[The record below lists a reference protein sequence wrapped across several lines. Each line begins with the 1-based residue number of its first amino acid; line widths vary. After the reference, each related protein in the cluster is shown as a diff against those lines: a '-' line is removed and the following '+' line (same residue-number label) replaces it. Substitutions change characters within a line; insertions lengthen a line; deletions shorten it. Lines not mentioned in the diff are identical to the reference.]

1 MKLKSLLTG
10 AACAALLTGAAS
22 AYDLVLTDTGLGS
35 FSASGDEV
43 ISDAFVNTAIA
54 PSPPNAGLAAELDF
68 SNGVDAT
75 FHVYVEQTADG
86 IFTTDD
92 VLVTVNLTNGEFESP
107 VGPLNLDSACSS
119 GASLSSDGGAG
130 DTTATFLI
138 SGIDGCD
145 FTSSPPTPGAAL
157 GFALPIEVDGAGALG
172 IEIEIVTDSGQTPVD
187 GGSASIGAL
196 NIAPAFDMFVT
207 LESAAAGPIIADLDS
222 ASGPYIG
229 FESGYGCAG
238 GGTSYTCTD
247 RADFTCN
254 TNLSIDLAGTPI
266 DCTDPAQLVDATWT
280 ATGDMTAFDEVVFN
294 QASPPEC
301 PIAMDE
307 QSATCDLDTDYGFLM
322 TPAGIFGG
330 GQEFPVFFP
339 DGTSAIEASAYV
351 FTGAVELGA
360 MFSGD
365 LSFGPFD
372 LTPIVRE
379 GTIVDVAWVADR
391 DTAIANGTTNMIRIS
406 NLNGAE
412 ARVFAQPQ
420 NATNPAYVDPGLVLI
435 GAVPANGELMYDSD
449 TLTTAI
455 GAEWGRADITF
466 TIEGREENLTL
477 RHMTRDG
484 RGADAELGVG
494 DVADDLDG

>member
-1 MKLKSLLTG
+1 MALKSLLTG

-22 AYDLVLTDTGLGS
+22 AYDLVFTDTGLGS

-43 ISDAFVNTAIA
+43 TTGTFLA
-54 PSPPNAGLAAELDF
+54 PGGLAAELDF
-68 SNGVDAT
+68 SGGVDGT
-75 FHVYVEQTADG
+75 FHVFVEQTTDG

-92 VLVTVNLTNGEFESP
+92 VLVTVTLTNGVFESA
-107 VGPLNLDSACSS
+107 VGPLNLESTCSS
-119 GASLSSDGGAG
+119 GASLSSDGGIG

-145 FTSSPPTPGAAL
+145 GAAAAPGAAL
-157 GFALPIEVDGAGALG
+157 GFALPIDIAGNDTLN
-172 IEIEIVTDSGQTPVD
+172 IEIEIVTDSGLTPVD
-187 GGSASIGAL
+187 GGSADLDAV
-196 NIAPAFDMFVT
+196 NIDNAFDMFVT
-207 LESAAAGPIIADLDS
+207 LESAAAGPIIADLDIV
-222 ASGPYIG
+222 SGPYTG
-229 FESGYGCAG
+229 FELAYGCNG
-238 GGTSYTCTD
+238 GGTDYTCTD
-247 RADFTCN
+247 RADFTCD
-254 TNLSIDLAGTPI
+254 TSLSIDLAGTLI
-266 DCTDPAQLVDATWT
+266 DCTDPTQLVNATWT

-294 QASPPEC
+294 QGFPPEC

-322 TPAGIFGG
+322 TPAGIVGG
-330 GQEFPVFFP
+330 GQEFPVFLP
-339 DGTSAIEASAYV
+339 DGTSAIEASNYV